1 MGFMDKAKKFAEQAQ
16 KEAKDGTLK
25 ERAKGLADQAQAKLD
40 EVQTQFNE
48 SQKNKGWDE
57 SPEASA
63 PAAAAPAEPAPDPE
77 ATAQAAETVAAAAEP
92 RPPRRRPRRPPATL
106 PRSTAATR
114 LRRSSPVGTRSRAD
128 PGTMPHVAGLGAIL
142 TAIVT
147 PFDDDLNVDEQ
158 AFVDLLH
165 HLADHGSD
173 GFVVCGTTGEA
184 STLTDEEHLR
194 VVELAVANRP
204 EGTSITAGVGSN
216 DTRHAVHLTER
227 ATALGVD
234 AVLSVTPYYNKP
246 NRRGIVAHYEEVA
259 QATDMPIIL
268 YNIPSR
274 VVIDVPNDLLAEL
287 AQLDGIDYVKQANND
302 NLAPIDGLGIYAGN
316 DEALLRT
323 LEIGGCGGICVASHL
338 VGDEMRRMVD
348 EPENRATID
357 ASLRDVYAAMG
368 VTTNPI
374 PVKAALELAGH
385 PVGGLRLPLVEADE
399 DERAEIR
406 AVLERHGLLASAGAP

>member
-1 MGFMDKAKKFAEQAQ
+1 MGD
-16 KEAKDGTLK
+16 
-25 ERAKGLADQAQAKLD
+25 
-40 EVQTQFNE
+40 
-48 SQKNKGWDE
+48 
-57 SPEASA
+57 
-63 PAAAAPAEPAPDPE
+63 
-77 ATAQAAETVAAAAEP
+77 
-92 RPPRRRPRRPPATL
+92 
-106 PRSTAATR
+106 
-114 LRRSSPVGTRSRAD
+114 
-128 PGTMPHVAGLGAIL
+128 VAGLGAIL

-165 HLADHGSD
+165 HLAGHGSD

-194 VVELAVANRP
+194 VVDLAVRERP
-204 EGTSITAGVGSN
+204 EGVSITAGVGSN
-216 DTRHAVHLTER
+216 DTRHAVELTER

-246 NRRGIVAHYEEVA
+246 NRRGIVRHYEEVA
-259 QATDMPIIL
+259 RATDKPIIL

-274 VVIDVPNDLLAEL
+274 VVVDVPNDLLAEL
-287 AQLDGIDYVKQANND
+287 AQLDGVEYVKQANND

-316 DEALLRT
+316 DDILLRT

-348 EPENRATID
+348 EPEHRADID
-357 ASLRDVYAAMG
+357 ASLRDIYAAMG

-399 DERAEIR
+399 GERAQIR
-406 AVLERHGLLASAGAP
+406 AVLERHGLLASAGAS